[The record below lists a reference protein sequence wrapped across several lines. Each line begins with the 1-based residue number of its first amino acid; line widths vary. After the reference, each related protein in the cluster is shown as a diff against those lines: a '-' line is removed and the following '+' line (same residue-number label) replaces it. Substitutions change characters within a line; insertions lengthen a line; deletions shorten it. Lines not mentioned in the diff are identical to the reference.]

1 MAEWNLEEAIGWYRK
16 QGAPGNQTA
25 VRELLKEVQSH
36 FGGSVPNG
44 MISSIAESLG
54 VKPGLLL
61 ALIRRTPSLWLGDVH
76 VLELCAGPNC
86 GKHTNLAACAE
97 KLQKEKGFS
106 LKFVPCMRLCGKGPN
121 IRWDG
126 KLYHRAD
133 EALLRQLTEE

>member
-16 QGAPGNQTA
+16 QGAPGDQTA

-61 ALIRRTPSLWLGDVH
+61 ALIRRTPSLRLGDVH

-86 GKHTNLAACAE
+86 GKHTALAKFAE
-97 KLQKEKGFS
+97 S
-106 LKFVPCMRLCGKGPN
+106 LRSGSLTVRFIPCQRMCGKGPN
-121 IRWDG
+121 IRYDG
-126 KLYHRAD
+126 KLYHGAT
-133 EALLRQLTEE
+133 EALLKDLIT